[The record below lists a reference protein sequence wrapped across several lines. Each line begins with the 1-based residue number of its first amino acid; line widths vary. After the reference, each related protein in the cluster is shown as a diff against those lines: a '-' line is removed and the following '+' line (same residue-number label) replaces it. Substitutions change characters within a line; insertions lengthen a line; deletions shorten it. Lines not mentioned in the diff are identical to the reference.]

1 MKGGGNRWTDFVR
14 QYADTNKLSYMC
26 ALSTPD
32 CKEKYK
38 SKYGSSKKVSQ
49 KKEKET
55 MGKNDPREIKK
66 KTHRKRVDTLK
77 KKLEV
82 VKETAENKMMGD
94 EDVLSSLAKVVP
106 SGKAVVPA
114 VSKRGRPK
122 KYASTEEAR
131 QAKIKNTVEASKRR
145 QQTKRL
151 AKADAKKEREEN
163 IKMTIEDKPRKR
175 GRPKK
180 GGVLSGGVGVSD
192 IQPNLA
198 AYTWFIDLP
207 AASQYQ
213 VLRHAVN
220 LVNNSYGGD
229 LAQTLAEM
237 GGWGGLAETLRSFL
251 APQVPVVTTEMKN
264 KLEKRFKGGATITP
278 DGSPIGTPVSTPPA
292 SLTDLPELET
302 LINLV
307 QGTPT
312 PETRQEFLRIT
323 RGQMERYLRALRSH
337 FSPLPASNQSRRA
350 YERNIPSYS
359 NPHIVGGVRMLGADP
374 ATYTPRHLTAGHW
387 TPAMMPHLV
396 QELNNYKGIV
406 NHFKEHLKEPAPH
419 DPKDKRGVKH
429 FVGEIKRVKKI
440 AEELSGGMSCL
451 LGMMDDDC
459 MSD

>member
-14 QYADTNKLSYMC
+14 GYADTNKLSYMC

-32 CKEKYK
+32 CKEQYK

-55 MGKNDPREIKK
+55 MGVNDPREIKK
-66 KTHRKRVDTLK
+66 KTHRKRVETLK

-82 VKETAENKMMGD
+82 VKETAENKMMGA
-94 EDVLSSLAKVVP
+94 EDVLSSLARVVP
-106 SGKAVVPA
+106 SGKAVPA

-122 KYASTEEAR
+122 KYETIEQAR

-180 GGVLSGGVGVSD
+180 GG
-192 IQPNLA
+192 
-198 AYTWFIDLP
+198 
-207 AASQYQ
+207 
-213 VLRHAVN
+213 
-220 LVNNSYGGD
+220 
-229 LAQTLAEM
+229 
-237 GGWGGLAETLRSFL
+237 
-251 APQVPVVTTEMKN
+251 
-264 KLEKRFKGGATITP
+264 ATITP
-278 DGSPIGTPVSTPPA
+278 DGSPVGTPVSTPPA
-292 SLTDLPELET
+292 FLADLPELET

-396 QELNNYKGIV
+396 QELNNYKGMV
-406 NHFKEHLKEPAPH
+406 SHLKEMP
-419 DPKDKRGVKH
+419 DKKGVKH

-459 MSD
+459 MCD